1 MGINRTQHSA
11 TGQRPYETVFGGRRP
26 YLDGWVLENRKHKKL
41 INEDGAMSD
50 DEDSINFQIRFER
63 TEAEE
68 PIENLPFADEDQTPR
83 MQFTNFVLPSASATT
98 QINQEVERQDLAD
111 DQSSFEG
118 FDSDDVNPDIDAD
131 NRRSSSTSSLI
142 PQLNEVSRSASNS
155 ENLQTFEGSS
165 SSQRQGID
173 ITVLKAR
180 ERLQTSRK
188 QMATRYN
195 RRTKAQV
202 FQPGQIVTVKI
213 PKIDRSTATG
223 SRRCY
228 AEILRAKNNRYE
240 MRTEYGVLDRW
251 YAARDIC
258 VVPEALARNKSIP
271 ASDRKVSLREVARQE
286 SNTGNFSSSIT
297 SKAEE

>member
-11 TGQRPYETVFGGRRP
+11 TGQRPYETVFGRRRP

-50 DEDSINFQIRFER
+50 DEDSIKFQIRFER

-68 PIENLPFADEDQTPR
+68 SIENLPFADEDQTPR
-83 MQFTNFVLPSASATT
+83 MQFTNFVLPSASATR
-98 QINQEVERQDLAD
+98 QVNQEVERQDLAD

-118 FDSDDVNPDIDAD
+118 FDSDDVNPDINAD
-131 NRRSSSTSSLI
+131 NSRSSSTSSPNLRF
-142 PQLNEVSRSASNS
+142 NEVSRFASNS
-155 ENLQTFEGSS
+155 ETLRTFERSS
-165 SSQRQGID
+165 SSQREGID

-228 AEILRAKNNRYE
+228 AEIFRAKNNRYE

-251 YAARDIC
+251 YAARNIC
-258 VVPEALARNKSIP
+258 VVAEALARNKSIP
-271 ASDRKVSLREVARQE
+271 ASNRKVSLRKMARQE
-286 SNTGNFSSSIT
+286 SNTGGFSSSIT

>member
-1 MGINRTQHSA
+1 MRKQYIA
-11 TGQRPYETVFGGRRP
+11 MKRRASLAG
-26 YLDGWVLENRKHKKL
+26 YVKTTRKRIKSSSRL
-41 INEDGAMSD
+41 SLNI
-50 DEDSINFQIRFER
+50 
-63 TEAEE
+63 
-68 PIENLPFADEDQTPR
+68 L
-83 MQFTNFVLPSASATT
+83 V
-98 QINQEVERQDLAD
+98 VERQDLTD

-131 NRRSSSTSSLI
+131 NSRSSSISSLI
-142 PQLNEVSRSASNS
+142 PQFNEVSRSASNS
-155 ENLQTFEGSS
+155 ENLQTFERSS
-165 SSQRQGID
+165 SSQREGID

-251 YAARDIC
+251 YAARDIY

-271 ASDRKVSLREVARQE
+271 ASDKFVALRI
-286 SNTGNFSSSIT
+286 SCDGSSHNCLPSRNLQ
-297 SKAEE
+297 